1 MKIIVATSTL
11 LVACLSGVTAW
22 STPSSSSGRS
32 KSISLQAEQ
41 LSRRSLL
48 SSAALVG
55 GAALLGGADAA
66 SADEVESGASIVSRA
81 AKLSAAVGDKRERE
95 ETPVQ
100 NVVIPSGPGSKSI
113 YDFTVPV
120 AGDDV
125 PVRDFVHQTAENDK
139 VKAILV
145 VNIKQDD
152 PLARKNIPELIALA
166 SK

>member
-1 MKIIVATSTL
+1 MKIFVSTL

-22 STPSSSSGRS
+22 STPSSSSSGRS
-32 KSISLQAEQ
+32 KSVSLQAEQ

-66 SADEVESGASIVSRA
+66 SADDEVESGASIVSRA
-81 AKLSAAVGDKRERE
+81 AKLSAAVGDKREKDE
-95 ETPVQ
+95 GLTS
-100 NVVIPSGPGSKSI
+100 NVVIPSSSNSKSI

-120 AGDDV
+120 AGDNV

-152 PLARKNIPELIALA
+152 PLARKNIPELITLA